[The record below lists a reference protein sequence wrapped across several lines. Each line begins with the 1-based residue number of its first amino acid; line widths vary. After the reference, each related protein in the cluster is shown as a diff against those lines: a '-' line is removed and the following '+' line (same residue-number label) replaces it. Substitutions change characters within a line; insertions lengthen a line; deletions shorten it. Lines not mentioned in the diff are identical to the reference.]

1 MQKRQVLINAIFSTL
16 QILVISV
23 ILFVLYRFLLN
34 TLGVEQLGVWSLVLA
49 TTSVTQFANFG
60 LSGSVV
66 KFVAKYIARGEDK
79 NVSKVIQTAVLSVAL
94 FVGIILIIGYPVAKF
109 LLGLVISREFL
120 PSAHAI
126 LPHTFL
132 AFWFLM
138 ITSIFQAGLDG
149 YQRIDLRS
157 LLLMGGAAVHLLL
170 CFILAPR
177 YGLIGVAYA
186 RVIQNIMIF
195 LSSWFLLKRFLV
207 LIPIFYYRWDKGIF
221 KEMIGYSISFQTIS
235 VTTMFYDPITKGLL
249 SKFGGISMV
258 GFYEMASRMVQQFRS
273 LIVSAIQVLVPA
285 IAELKEKTPEKINSV
300 YLDSYQLLFYLALP
314 LYTFVIV
321 STPIISELW
330 IGHYERVFN
339 IFATLLSIG
348 WFLNTLNAPAYF
360 VNLGIGELRWNV
372 IGHITIGILNAGLG
386 VFLGAFY
393 DGIGV
398 VIAWACSL
406 ALGSSMIYIAYHF
419 KHGVPIIELLPKT
432 SRILAITCSIFIIIA
447 LIATYKLNSG
457 LDSVALNSIIVFS
470 FVMIVFIPLWI
481 HPIRKT
487 FKGWVM
493 NKLLNTKQE
502 N

>member
-1 MQKRQVLINAIFSTL
+1 
-16 QILVISV
+16 
-23 ILFVLYRFLLN
+23 
-34 TLGVEQLGVWSLVLA
+34 
-49 TTSVTQFANFG
+49 
-60 LSGSVV
+60 
-66 KFVAKYIARGEDK
+66 
-79 NVSKVIQTAVLSVAL
+79 
-94 FVGIILIIGYPVAKF
+94 VGIILIIGYPVAKF

-258 GFYEMASRMVQQFRS
+258 GFYEMASRMIQQFRS
-273 LIVSAIQVLVPA
+273 LIVSANQVLVPA
-285 IAELKEKTPEKINSV
+285 VADLKEKTPEKIKSV

-314 LYTFVIV
+314 LYTFIIV

-330 IGHYERVFN
+330 IGRYETVFVT
-339 IFATLLSIG
+339 FTTWLAIG
-348 WFLNTLNAPAYF
+348 WFFNTLNAPAYF
-360 VNLGIGELRWNV
+360 INLGIGDLRCNV
-372 IGHITIGILNAGLG
+372 ISHIAVGILNAGLG
-386 VFLGAFY
+386 IILGMFY
-393 DGIGV
+393 NGSGV
-398 VIAWACSL
+398 VIAWVLSL
-406 ALGSSMIYIAYHF
+406 ALGSSIVYISYHLSH
-419 KHGVPIIELLPKT
+419 KIPLIQLLPKE
-432 SRILAITCSIFIIIA
+432 SNMIIITSIICI
-447 LIATYKLNSG
+447 LIARIVLNMFG
-457 LDSVALNSIIVFS
+457 YNLNPISYNNIIITTVLS
-470 FVMIVFIPLWI
+470 MILFITLWF
-481 HPIRKT
+481 HPMRKRL
-487 FKGWVM
+487 KDWIM
-493 NKLLNTKQE
+493 ADLLK
-502 N
+502 